1 MFCASVSMVTPNSM
15 APFHGCRLPGFS
27 VCSGLTRWKAQAGG
41 ELGRL
46 SEADSTFEC
55 LSAHASSCT
64 SARSL
69 SLSPFLS
76 SPSLHLFIYCVC
88 AHVSRSLRV
97 EFRGSQF
104 LQVCALQGS
113 ILGCTA
119 WWEALYPTKDLTSPR
134 VWS

>member
-15 APFHGCRLPGFS
+15 APFHDCRLPGFS

-55 LSAHASSCT
+55 LSAHVSSCT

-69 SLSPFLS
+69 SLPFPLFPFS
-76 SPSLHLFIYCVC
+76 AFIYLFIVCV
-88 AHVSRSLRV
+88 HM
-97 EFRGSQF
+97 
-104 LQVCALQGS
+104 
-113 ILGCTA
+113 
-119 WWEALYPTKDLTSPR
+119 
-134 VWS
+134 